1 MNEVMEPIIAGLIVS
16 LINRYIIGNMS
27 LFSCCQATF
36 YDLEVETDG
45 SDDINN
51 NSGENTTIYAVHGY
65 AAAHVAHN

>member
-27 LFSCCQATF
+27 LFSCCQDTF
-36 YDLEVETDG
+36 YEVEVETDETN
-45 SDDINN
+45 DINN

-65 AAAHVAHN
+65 TPHHN